1 MKKRFLIG
9 LLTVPSFFV
18 SCNKEENSIINT
30 QKESQPIVTD
40 GVVAGRY
47 HFSSIESLTKMMTTL
62 GKNSHLLDRKIE
74 ELYQEGFR
82 PKYPVGDIDNDPKLT
97 SFYASRMPLGD
108 DLDDGVAEEA
118 EAENDLVS
126 DPILSTFLNENNE
139 LVVRDT
145 LYKFTKKGVFSSH
158 LKDTLK
164 LVSYLKS
171 IEQEKISEE
180 EVWRLRETEFGKR
193 RMVEG
198 VYRFIAPISEL
209 EKNNLEKEKKKAVSR
224 TSEADLQLII
234 NNLPQTEGDKNWFL
248 HRITGQS
255 IVAEAYFDRRHR
267 VKVEFF
273 NQDYGFYKSTGI
285 SVRNQTRRFRIWWAS
300 KANEIAL
307 GMNYIYVKYVMPT
320 ATMKELKA
328 PGRPEDIMYVHNAQI
343 RYYNTPVPLVKTNI
357 DIREIPVPFI
367 RIENREILNIHIP
380 ALIKPLV
387 NNQDY
392 QLYTDDILSKSNIL
406 KLYEMG
412 ANILGSEI
420 RKGKEFVVTRI
431 PWFEDT
437 IEAVYFSERYHEEN
451 DANLKHY
458 ISKDWGFVA
467 SFGMSFGGAK
477 GSEWKSAKYNLQA
490 PDMKKVSAIKYD
502 FYGMARVGGEWK
514 GFRMVKQ

>member
-1 MKKRFLIG
+1 MRERFLIER
-9 LLTVPSFFV
+9 LIVLSFFV
-18 SCNKEENSIINT
+18 SCNKEENTIINT

-47 HFSSIESLTKMMTTL
+47 HFSSVESLTKMMTTL

-108 DLDDGVAEEA
+108 DLDDGVAEED

-145 LYKFTKKGVFSSH
+145 LYKFTKKGVFFSH

-171 IEQEKISEE
+171 IEQEEISEE

-234 NNLPQTEGDKNWFL
+234 NDLPQTKGHRNWLL
-248 HRITGQS
+248 HTITGQS
-255 IVAEAYFDRRHR
+255 TVAEAYFDRRHR

-273 NQDYGFYKSTGI
+273 NQNYGFYKSMGF

-307 GMNYIYVKYVMPT
+307 GVNYIYLKY
-320 ATMKELKA
+320 
-328 PGRPEDIMYVHNAQI
+328 
-343 RYYNTPVPLVKTNI
+343 NI
-357 DIREIPVPFI
+357 SSDIRRFFHTHNSGNPLIFLYNSQYYYDHNYYRDNVTENVLVPFA
-367 RIENREILNIHIP
+367 NLGNKKLLNIHIP
-380 ALIKPLV
+380 S
-387 NNQDY
+387 
-392 QLYTDDILSKSNIL
+392 TDNYGTAPYHLFNYDILSNENLSYLYRAGFDFLRGRGSDSNEFIVTRFSSQNVMEL
-406 KLYEMG
+406 IYFAERIQRDNDNSIKTHIYSDTNFLITFGQGMKYPTPSLPESPKKTLR
-412 ANILGSEI
+412 NYSEI
-420 RKGKEFVVTRI
+420 KLDI
-431 PWFEDT
+431 
-437 IEAVYFSERYHEEN
+437 
-451 DANLKHY
+451 
-458 ISKDWGFVA
+458 
-467 SFGMSFGGAK
+467 
-477 GSEWKSAKYNLQA
+477 
-490 PDMKKVSAIKYD
+490 
-502 FYGMARVGGEWK
+502 YGMARVGGEWK
-514 GFRMVKQ
+514 GVRLVL

>member
-193 RMVEG
+193 RMVEV

-209 EKNNLEKEKKKAVSR
+209 
-224 TSEADLQLII
+224 
-234 NNLPQTEGDKNWFL
+234 
-248 HRITGQS
+248 
-255 IVAEAYFDRRHR
+255 
-267 VKVEFF
+267 
-273 NQDYGFYKSTGI
+273 
-285 SVRNQTRRFRIWWAS
+285 
-300 KANEIAL
+300 
-307 GMNYIYVKYVMPT
+307 
-320 ATMKELKA
+320 
-328 PGRPEDIMYVHNAQI
+328 
-343 RYYNTPVPLVKTNI
+343 
-357 DIREIPVPFI
+357 
-367 RIENREILNIHIP
+367 
-380 ALIKPLV
+380 
-387 NNQDY
+387 
-392 QLYTDDILSKSNIL
+392 
-406 KLYEMG
+406 
-412 ANILGSEI
+412 
-420 RKGKEFVVTRI
+420 
-431 PWFEDT
+431 
-437 IEAVYFSERYHEEN
+437 
-451 DANLKHY
+451 
-458 ISKDWGFVA
+458 
-467 SFGMSFGGAK
+467 
-477 GSEWKSAKYNLQA
+477 
-490 PDMKKVSAIKYD
+490 
-502 FYGMARVGGEWK
+502 
-514 GFRMVKQ
+514 